1 MSLITLTAE
10 VLPGHA
16 AGDRGEVVEALGGG
30 EAGGGGQEQ
39 GGQHHP
45 HLAGAGLTA
54 LLGAGAGHTAGAGRG
69 HTQVSITA
77 TWADTQTKEWAA
89 ATLLRMPSILMSA
102 ILALGY
108 HYHLS

>member
-1 MSLITLTAE
+1 MLKPWAAARREAAARSRAASTILIL
-10 VLPGHA
+10 LG
-16 AGDRGEVVEALGGG
+16 RGRAS
-30 EAGGGGQEQ
+30 
-39 GGQHHP
+39 
-45 HLAGAGLTA
+45 
-54 LLGAGAGHTAGAGRG
+54 LLGAGAGHTVGAGRG
-69 HTQVSITA
+69 HTQVSIAA